1 VWGHGM
7 TMGEKIND
15 YRVLFENFM
24 ERDRL
29 ED

>member
-1 VWGHGM
+1 VWGHEM

-24 ERDRL
+24 ERDHL